1 MTNIPRQTYLRL
13 SISFCS
19 LFFGAEYSP
28 GAGVAVQCSVISYW
42 WCVKKKQLSLSFSG
56 GGVRCSRGALKNKQR
71 NFKLGPRL
79 QPAQTFLI
87 CSLCPFTIIE
97 QHFPCRR
104 IICQRYSTSFCAK
117 IRVEDSVCC
126 WHFKSLSLISPLASL
141 RRNKCSLHASFI
153 FHAVILHVKI
163 RAVIK
168 YNIQLCAF
176 WTPFADI
183 ALKKEFWCFG
193 TKRNLLF
200 LEEKSSSLATTKS
213 TTFVKEYS
221 LARVTSVKSPKQK

>member
-1 MTNIPRQTYLRL
+1 MTTQSPICVGRSASLYFFMVLSTLRVLVLLSSVWYCAGGEFKAKKRQLL
-13 SISFCS
+13 
-19 LFFGAEYSP
+19 
-28 GAGVAVQCSVISYW
+28 
-42 WCVKKKQLSLSFSG
+42 LSFSG
-56 GGVRCSRGALKNKQR
+56 GGVRCSRGAFKNKQR

-126 WHFKSLSLISPLASL
+126 WHFKSLSLIPPSLASL

-153 FHAVILHVKI
+153 FHIVILHVKI

-168 YNIQLCAF
+168 YNFAHSEPSLQTLP
-176 WTPFADI
+176 WTRN
-183 ALKKEFWCFG
+183 FG
-193 TKRNLLF
+193 VLGLN
-200 LEEKSSSLATTKS
+200 ATC
-213 TTFVKEYS
+213 YS
-221 LARVTSVKSPKQK
+221 

>member
-1 MTNIPRQTYLRL
+1 MTTQSLICVGRSASMHFFMVLSTLRVLVLL
-13 SISFCS
+13 SSAVWYRTG
-19 LFFGAEYSP
+19 GAL
-28 GAGVAVQCSVISYW
+28 
-42 WCVKKKQLSLSFSG
+42 KKQQLSLSFSG
-56 GGVRCSRGALKNKQR
+56 GGVRCSRGAFKNKQR

-126 WHFKSLSLISPLASL
+126 WHFKSLSFISPSLASSFISPSLASL

-153 FHAVILHVKI
+153 FHIVILHVKI
-163 RAVIK
+163 QAVIK
-168 YNIQLCAF
+168 YN
-176 WTPFADI
+176 FAHSEPS
-183 ALKKEFWCFG
+183 LQTLPWKR

-200 LEEKSSSLATTKS
+200 LEAKKFWFSNNKTKN
-213 TTFVKEYS
+213 FCKGIC
-221 LARVTSVKSPKQK
+221 TSQSHIN